1 MKELTYKMNP
11 RKRKKEII
19 IGFVMIF
26 VNLFMITFT
35 TIGLFSK
42 ILLGLLL
49 LMSIYLLFEKFRH
62 KNSVVVNK
70 EGIFASIF
78 GARKIKWELIEN
90 VEVRQTKYS
99 KFLAINL
106 NDIDAYL
113 KTLTF
118 SERLIIKFNIKQLG
132 FNTIILTQY
141 SFNIPIETVS
151 EQIETYRNNL

>member
-35 TIGLFSK
+35 TIGFFSK

-78 GARKIKWELIEN
+78 GAEKIKWELIEN

-99 KFLAINL
+99 KILAINIK
-106 NDIDAYL
+106 DIDAYL
-113 KTLTF
+113 KTLTLF
-118 SERLIIKFNIKQLG
+118 QRIIIKYNIKQLG

-141 SFNIPIETVS
+141 SFNIPIEIVS